1 MECNIS
7 KAREHYKM
15 TQAELAE
22 KSGISRITL
31 SKIEN
36 SRMMPSLEIAMR
48 ISDALGVRIQVL
60 WIR

>member
-7 KAREHYKM
+7 KAREHHRM

-22 KSGISRITL
+22 KAEISRITL

-36 SRMMPSLEIAMR
+36 GRMMPSLEIAMR
-48 ISDALGVRIQVL
+48 ISDAIGERIQIL
-60 WIR
+60 WTR